1 MEKPK
6 KNSSVKLSVAA
17 ITNMRTHSERIVTFC
32 VSCMQDLVLEDNLDL
47 SLISAYAEA
56 IYVNQKFAEYL
67 EGIEEQRPKLRD
79 EKTKKDKYV
88 LDVQDILM
96 MEALVNVKMSVS
108 EAFPTRTGGRSLE
121 VH

>member
-17 ITNMRTHSERIVTFC
+17 ITNMRTHSERVVTFC

>member
-96 MEALVNVKMSVS
+96 MEALVNIKMSVS

>member
-1 MEKPK
+1 
-6 KNSSVKLSVAA
+6 
-17 ITNMRTHSERIVTFC
+17 
-32 VSCMQDLVLEDNLDL
+32 MQDLVLEDNLDL